1 MFKYSFIIALVL
13 MIGGGLMACT
23 SWLPV
28 YVAGCFTGGV
38 ILGILWD
45 HRETKKALRDLAN
58 RQFEKQPH
66 V

>member
-1 MFKYSFIIALVL
+1 MKTLLLFAL

-28 YVAGCFTGGV
+28 YVGACFTGGV

-45 HRETKKALRDLAN
+45 HIETKRALKDLAN